1 LNKHILIISNELF
14 SLINFRGSLIKHLI
28 DTGHKVTT
36 LAPKDKY
43 SNHETIRKLERIGVT
58 IMSYSLSRTGL
69 NPFKDYLS
77 YKSIKYVITKCNPDV
92 VIAYTAKPVIY
103 AGMVMKYFPKIS
115 FFPIITGLGYG
126 FTEADGIKRKV
137 IRRVMIVL
145 YRAGLKNANSII
157 FQNLDD
163 EKLFIKLKIIPKNLS
178 SHVVHGSGVDLNLY
192 PFSPLPKKPIFLML
206 ARLLIDKGV
215 REYAEAASLVK
226 AKFPKAVFQL
236 AGRLDS
242 NPSSISS
249 SELNFWIKKEIIQYL
264 GEISSVQKSIAN
276 CRIYVLPSYR
286 EGTPRSVLEAMA
298 SGRPIITTDV
308 PGCRETVT
316 HGKNGLLV
324 PPKNSKSL
332 ANAMMQLLEEN
343 EDKIQS
349 MGRESFILTKDKY
362 NVENVN
368 KNIIN
373 IINLKTKL

>member
-1 LNKHILIISNELF
+1 MTKHILIISSELF
-14 SLINFRGSLIKHLI
+14 SLINFRGSLIRHLI
-28 DTGHKVTT
+28 DAGHTVTA

-43 SNHETIRKLERIGVT
+43 SNHDTIQKLESIGVT

-77 YKSIKYVITKCNPDV
+77 YKSIYHVISQCKPDV

-103 AGMVMKYFPKIS
+103 TGMVMKYFPKIS

-126 FTEADGIKRKV
+126 FTEVDGIKRKV
-137 IRRVMIVL
+137 IRRLMIFL
-145 YRAGLKNANSII
+145 YRVGLKTSDSII

-163 EKLFIKLKIIPKNLS
+163 KKLFIKLKIISKNMS
-178 SHVVHGSGVDLNLY
+178 SHIVHGSGVDLDLY

-249 SELNFWIKKEIIQYL
+249 SELNFWIKKNFIQYL
-264 GEISSVQKSIAN
+264 GEISSVQKSITN
-276 CRIYVLPSYR
+276 CRFYVLPSYR

-332 ANAMMQLLEEN
+332 ASAMIQLLEEN

-362 NVENVN
+362 DVEIVN

-373 IINLKTKL
+373 IMNLKTRS